1 MQFVLG
7 AFFNGQPVKFS
18 ANERDVILS
27 LSFSVSLLSLSLS
40 LLYFVTVLSA
50 ELNFVLRVDC
60 SSRGLASK
68 KAITIA

>member
-40 LLYFVTVLSA
+40 LSLVF
-50 ELNFVLRVDC
+50 RD
-60 SSRGLASK
+60 SSKCRIEFCAACGLF
-68 KAITIA
+68 I